1 MRGENVKNNLKLSLF
16 TLILGALILLD
27 NYLKTGIIFQIDQIL
42 HHETIVLMLFT
53 FSFTMLLNEDFPV
66 KLGFRQFRKITGGV
80 LTVLG
85 LWLWWESYK
94 CTVIW
99 SKRMELFPSPFYL
112 VWLPHWFWVDLAI
125 LLIILAYL
133 WGVMD

>member
-1 MRGENVKNNLKLSLF
+1 MKNNLKLSLLGF
-16 TLILGALILLD
+16 ILGILILLD
-27 NYLKTGIIFQIDQIL
+27 NHLKTGALFQLEQAF
-42 HHETIVLMLFT
+42 HHETFVLVLFT
-53 FSFTMLLNEDFPV
+53 FSFTILLNKDFPV
-66 KLGFRQFRKITGGV
+66 KLGLRQFRKITGGI

-94 CTVIW
+94 ATVIW

-112 VWLPHWFWVDLAI
+112 IWLPHWFWVDLAI
-125 LLIILAYL
+125 LIIIAAYL

>member
-1 MRGENVKNNLKLSLF
+1 VKNNIKLSLF

-27 NYLKTGIIFQIDQIL
+27 NYLRTGIIFQIDQIL
-42 HHETIVLMLFT
+42 HHETFALVLFT
-53 FSFTMLLNEDFPV
+53 FSLTLLICEDFSV
-66 KLGFRQFRKITGGV
+66 KLGLRQFRKITGGI

-94 CTVIW
+94 ATVIW

-112 VWLPHWFWVDLAI
+112 IKLPHWFWVDLAI
-125 LLIILAYL
+125 LIIIVAYL
-133 WGVMD
+133 WGVLD

>member
-1 MRGENVKNNLKLSLF
+1 MKNNLKLSL
-16 TLILGALILLD
+16 LSLLLGILILLD
-27 NYLKTGIIFQIDQIL
+27 NYLKTGALFQLEQIL
-42 HHETIVLMLFT
+42 HHETFALVLFT
-53 FSFTMLLNEDFPV
+53 FSFTLLTCGKFPV
-66 KLGFRQFRKITGGV
+66 KLGLRQLRKITGGI

-94 CTVIW
+94 ATVIW

-125 LLIILAYL
+125 LITIIAYL

>member
-1 MRGENVKNNLKLSLF
+1 MKLSLF
-16 TLILGALILLD
+16 ALILGALILLD
-27 NYLKTGIIFQIDQIL
+27 NYLKTGVIFQMDQVL

-53 FSFTMLLNEDFPV
+53 FSFTILLNEDFPV

-99 SKRMELFPSPFYL
+99 AKRMELFPMPFYAFH
-112 VWLPHWFWVDLAI
+112 LPHYAVVDLAI
-125 LLIILAYL
+125 LLVILAYL
-133 WGVMD
+133 WGVID

>member
-1 MRGENVKNNLKLSLF
+1 MKDHMKLSLF

-27 NYLKTGIIFQIDQIL
+27 NYLKTGIIFQTDQIL
-42 HHETIVLMLFT
+42 HHETIALVLFT

-66 KLGFRQFRKITGGV
+66 KLGFREFRKITGGV

-94 CTVIW
+94 MTVIW
-99 SKRMELFPSPFYL
+99 QKRMELFPMPFYAFH
-112 VWLPHWFWVDLAI
+112 LPHYAVVDLAI
-125 LLIILAYL
+125 LLVILAYL
-133 WGVMD
+133 WGVLD

>member
-1 MRGENVKNNLKLSLF
+1 MKNNIKLSLF

-27 NYLKTGIIFQIDQIL
+27 NYLKTGIIFQIEQIL
-42 HHETIVLMLFT
+42 HHENIALVLFT
-53 FSFTMLLNEDFPV
+53 FSLTLLLCENFPV

-94 CTVIW
+94 MTVIW
-99 SKRMELFPSPFYL
+99 QKRMELFPMPFYAFH
-112 VWLPHWFWVDLAI
+112 LPHYAVVDLAI
-125 LLIILAYL
+125 LLVILAYL
-133 WGVMD
+133 WGVID

>member
-1 MRGENVKNNLKLSLF
+1 MKNNMKLSLF
-16 TLILGALILLD
+16 ALILGALILLD
-27 NYLKTGIIFQIDQIL
+27 NYLKTGVIFQMDQVL

-53 FSFTMLLNEDFPV
+53 FSFTILLNEDFPV

-99 SKRMELFPSPFYL
+99 AKRMELFPMPFYAFH
-112 VWLPHWFWVDLAI
+112 LPHYAVVDLAI
-125 LLIILAYL
+125 LLVILAYL
-133 WGVMD
+133 WGVID

>member
-1 MRGENVKNNLKLSLF
+1 MKNNIKLSLF

-27 NYLKTGIIFQIDQIL
+27 NYLRTGIIFQIDQIL
-42 HHETIVLMLFT
+42 HHETFALVLFT
-53 FSFTMLLNEDFPV
+53 FSLTLLICEDFSV
-66 KLGFRQFRKITGGV
+66 KLGLRQFRKITGGI

-94 CTVIW
+94 ATVIW

-112 VWLPHWFWVDLAI
+112 IKLPHWFWVDLAI
-125 LLIILAYL
+125 LIIIVAYL
-133 WGVMD
+133 WGVLD